1 MTSGNHW
8 HRSGLDAAEPW
19 QGEWEKNVRVECAGG
34 AGEGKGEEEVEVGEF
49 VFHIQLSAVECLWSG
64 FSDWTSCSSSCGEGF
79 QKRKRKVLQPAQNE
93 GQACA
98 GQAEEERTCQSEP
111 CLGESGKLFQSLI
124 ICSPSQCLVLGQCL
138 VPGVSV
144 HNLVGREYR
153 LGKDKLQEKRLAE
166 AKLVTEWGKK
176 LKNV

>member
-1 MTSGNHW
+1 MESLSFIFN
-8 HRSGLDAAEPW
+8 
-19 QGEWEKNVRVECAGG
+19 
-34 AGEGKGEEEVEVGEF
+34 
-49 VFHIQLSAVECLWSG
+49 LSAVECLWSG